1 MAAGAPATAVR
12 SSLEEMLESLRQRD
26 EKPKDVPP
34 ALPNRPSSRGR
45 LPSAKRSLPVNFRLG
60 SAASSTLPWE
70 KVSEKEEKEVVLNSG
85 IFGNERMVKVEQPE
99 ESPYVDVSE
108 IDKFEENGE
117 HTEVSQSSA
126 AFADS
131 AIKFGENLK
140 MGDTMNFILKK
151 KLRMWCQ
158 VPDVGWQLGNVQS
171 LFGQHAK
178 ILLADGKVHA
188 MCVESLLP
196 ANPDILNGVDDLI
209 KLSYLNEPSVLH
221 ALKCRHADDMIYTK
235 AGPIL
240 VAVNPFKTVE
250 LYGNGLVE
258 AYKHKN
264 TDAPHVYAVAESA
277 FSGMMKDEINQSI
290 IISGESG
297 AGKTETAKIAM
308 QYLAVQGGG
317 NGIEDKVLHTNPIL
331 EAFGNAKTL
340 KNHNSSRFSKLIE
353 IHFSST
359 GRISGAKIQAFLLE
373 KSRVVHRAK
382 GERSYHIF
390 YQLCAGAPPPFKDKF
405 NLKAANEYTYLNQS
419 DCLSVS
425 DVDDAQ
431 RFHTLMEALNTVQ
444 IRKEDIENAFAMLT
458 AVLWLGNVKFQVVNS
473 ENHVQVIPDEGVES
487 AAKLMG
493 CTVHELMLALS
504 TRTIQAGND
513 SIVSKLTLQQAMD
526 TRDALAKTIYA
537 SLFDWIVEQINVS
550 LEAGKCQNGGCIS
563 ILDIY
568 GFESFQNNSFEQL
581 CINYANERLQQHF
594 NRHLFKLE
602 QEEYR
607 QDGIDWS
614 NIDFIDN
621 MECLNLFEKQ
631 PLGLFSLLNEESN
644 FPKATDL
651 TLAAKLQQH
660 LSSNTCFKGEINGAF
675 RVRHYAGE
683 VLYNTL
689 GFLEKN
695 RDPLYLDSV
704 ELLKSCSCQLL
715 HLFASHILNQPQKL
729 SGPQWLNGA
738 YSQKHSL
745 GLKFKVQ
752 LFRLMQHLENTTPH
766 FITCIKPNNEQLP
779 GMFENAS
786 VLEQLK
792 CYGIP
797 EVVRMSRSGYPT
809 RITHQQFAERFGFLL
824 LDVIDFQDPLSVA
837 IAILQQFNV
846 APEMY
851 QVGYTKLFFRT
862 GQIAALEIAR
872 KNSIERIVWVQ
883 KHYRYLK
890 ARRRFQT
897 LKQGTVTFQSFIR
910 GYLARKRFSV
920 LKSNGITNRSQ
931 DKING
936 TFDSCLQERMDTVK
950 GHPQVQAFAL
960 EELKRRALCAEAALR
975 QKQNECTTLQEQ
987 LQLSQTRCFEN
998 EMQMKSKEEMW
1009 QKQITSLQ
1017 SNIASLRASRPG
1029 RHDASTAH
1037 HNHQNYDS
1045 EDSDS
1050 PAMHTPD
1057 TTPPRQIPVP
1067 AAAHVRDFNGHRDPV
1082 GLLAKEFDQQV
1093 QVLEKDAQHI
1103 GPSNPEEEL
1112 RRLKVRFY
1120 SWKKGFKVRLREAKV
1135 ALRKS
1140 GTSEGD
1146 KARKR
1151 WWMKKTIRI

>member
-1 MAAGAPATAVR
+1 
-12 SSLEEMLESLRQRD
+12 E
-26 EKPKDVPP
+26 
-34 ALPNRPSSRGR
+34 LP
-45 LPSAKRSLPVNFRLG
+45 LL
-60 SAASSTLPWE
+60 
-70 KVSEKEEKEVVLNSG
+70 
-85 IFGNERMVKVEQPE
+85 
-99 ESPYVDVSE
+99 
-108 IDKFEENGE
+108 
-117 HTEVSQSSA
+117 
-126 AFADS
+126 
-131 AIKFGENLK
+131 LK
-140 MGDTMNFILKK
+140 
-151 KLRMWCQ
+151 
-158 VPDVGWQLGNVQS
+158 
-171 LFGQHAK
+171 
-178 ILLADGKVHA
+178 
-188 MCVESLLP
+188 
-196 ANPDILNGVDDLI
+196 
-209 KLSYLNEPSVLH
+209 
-221 ALKCRHADDMIYTK
+221 
-235 AGPIL
+235 
-240 VAVNPFKTVE
+240 
-250 LYGNGLVE
+250 
-258 AYKHKN
+258 
-264 TDAPHVYAVAESA
+264 
-277 FSGMMKDEINQSI
+277 
-290 IISGESG
+290 
-297 AGKTETAKIAM
+297 
-308 QYLAVQGGG
+308 
-317 NGIEDKVLHTNPIL
+317 
-331 EAFGNAKTL
+331 
-340 KNHNSSRFSKLIE
+340 
-353 IHFSST
+353 
-359 GRISGAKIQAFLLE
+359 
-373 KSRVVHRAK
+373 
-382 GERSYHIF
+382 
-390 YQLCAGAPPPFKDKF
+390 
-405 NLKAANEYTYLNQS
+405 
-419 DCLSVS
+419 
-425 DVDDAQ
+425 
-431 RFHTLMEALNTVQ
+431 EALNTVQ
-444 IRKEDIENAFAMLT
+444 IHKEDIENAFAMLT
-458 AVLWLGNVKFQVVNS
+458 AVLWFGNVKFQVVNS
-473 ENHVQVIPDEGVES
+473 ENHVQVIPDEG
-487 AAKLMG
+487 
-493 CTVHELMLALS
+493 
-504 TRTIQAGND
+504 
-513 SIVSKLTLQQAMD
+513 
-526 TRDALAKTIYA
+526 
-537 SLFDWIVEQINVS
+537 
-550 LEAGKCQNGGCIS
+550 
-563 ILDIY
+563 
-568 GFESFQNNSFEQL
+568 SFSMQNNSFEQL

-602 QEEYR
+602 QEIKEMNNSLDLLFVDSYRGLESTPWEEKTRSLLDQTSLEYR

-621 MECLNLFEKQ
+621 MECLNLFEKDNSWQ
-631 PLGLFSLLNEESN
+631 NLLAFKRIETKNAMLVCFWLVWEEWM
-644 FPKATDL
+644 
-651 TLAAKLQQH
+651 
-660 LSSNTCFKGEINGAF
+660 
-675 RVRHYAGE
+675 
-683 VLYNTL
+683 VLYNTH

-695 RDPLYLDSV
+695 RDTLYLDSV

-779 GMFENAS
+779 GMFENAT

-950 GHPQVQAFAL
+950 GHPQVQTLAL
-960 EELKRRALCAEAALR
+960 EELQRRALCAEAALR

-987 LQLSQTRCFEN
+987 LQLSQTRCSEN

-1029 RHDASTAH
+1029 RHEASTAH

-1067 AAAHVRDFNGHRDPV
+1067 TAAHVRDFNGHRDPV